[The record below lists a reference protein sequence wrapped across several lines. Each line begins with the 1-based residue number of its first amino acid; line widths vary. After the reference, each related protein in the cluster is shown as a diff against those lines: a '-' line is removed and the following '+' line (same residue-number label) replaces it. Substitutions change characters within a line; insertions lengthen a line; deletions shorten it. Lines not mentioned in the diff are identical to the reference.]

1 MTDVN
6 ELEKGMEQ
14 AKKENDRHRDMRS
27 AEGQAALAVLR
38 DFLSNSEDKL
48 RKVSPPVLSISVCI
62 MCGWESLCIPT
73 FLSFVAVEVK
83 NPKSSINSERL
94 EVEINDVEK

>member
-48 RKVSPPVLSISVCI
+48 RKVGPLLTSADYLYYLCSIRTGNSI
-62 MCGWESLCIPT
+62 HLISYIWSY
-73 FLSFVAVEVK
+73 EVK
-83 NPKSSINSERL
+83 NW
-94 EVEINDVEK
+94 

>member
-14 AKKENDRHRDMRS
+14 ARKEYDRTRDMRS
-27 AEGQAALAVLR
+27 AEGHTASQVLK

-48 RKVSPPVLSISVCI
+48 HKVHFKKIC
-62 MCGWESLCIPT
+62 
-73 FLSFVAVEVK
+73 
-83 NPKSSINSERL
+83 
-94 EVEINDVEK
+94 

>member
-1 MTDVN
+1 MSLENIMTDVN

-48 RKVSPPVLSISVCI
+48 RKVRLLVELHSPTIWVFLDKKTTFVLI
-62 MCGWESLCIPT
+62 GKE
-73 FLSFVAVEVK
+73 
-83 NPKSSINSERL
+83 
-94 EVEINDVEK
+94 D

>member
-48 RKVSPPVLSISVCI
+48 RKVSLPILTFRVSA
-62 MCGWESLCIPT
+62 LC
-73 FLSFVAVEVK
+73 LVG
-83 NPKSSINSERL
+83 
-94 EVEINDVEK
+94 

>member
-1 MTDVN
+1 MSLENIMTDVN

-27 AEGQAALAVLR
+27 AEGQAALSVLR

-48 RKVSPPVLSISVCI
+48 RKVRLLV
-62 MCGWESLCIPT
+62 ELC
-73 FLSFVAVEVK
+73 LDL
-83 NPKSSINSERL
+83 RL
-94 EVEINDVEK
+94 LLTQDLFFYSTICLALNMDPLPIRDM

>member
-1 MTDVN
+1 MLTLSPKFFYTIVSLENIMTDVN

-27 AEGQAALAVLR
+27 AEGQAAHAVLR

-48 RKVSPPVLSISVCI
+48 RKVRLRVELFSVWRWLGI
-62 MCGWESLCIPT
+62 WVFSMH
-73 FLSFVAVEVK
+73 
-83 NPKSSINSERL
+83 
-94 EVEINDVEK
+94 